1 MNFSYN
7 YLCSIQVKN
16 KPEQLPVAEPDS
28 LQPIFGV
35 HDKTDG
41 AWEREQRRKA
51 KTTAVEQMKMVA
63 DKEEAVKLQNKL
75 ALREGMNM
83 LNRVRQE

>member
-1 MNFSYN
+1 M
-7 YLCSIQVKN
+7 KN

-51 KTTAVEQMKMVA
+51 KMNSLDQLKMIS
-63 DKEEAVKLQNKL
+63 DKQDAVKLQNRL
-75 ALREGMNM
+75 SIQEGTDMLLR
-83 LNRVRQE
+83 VKQE

>member
-1 MNFSYN
+1 M
-7 YLCSIQVKN
+7 KN

-51 KTTAVEQMKMVA
+51 KLNSLDQLKMIA
-63 DKEEAVKLQNKL
+63 DKEDAIKLQNKL
-75 ALREGMNM
+75 NVQEGTNM
-83 LNRVRQE
+83 LLRVKQE